1 MGDSEKLRLMRFVYL
16 RVGHH
21 EKRANHRA
29 IVSGDRAKRATHRA
43 KRLKHQAMRARD
55 RTKRAGYRAKRAI
68 FHAFC
73 SKHREKNSTSRAFVL
88 RWCCLELDQGMRSIR
103 AHQSP
108 VFPFGVAKNVARLD
122 QSGHQDQNLSLCAA
136 RHDRLQGRQCRLR
149 NQRVAVSP
157 RRAP

>member
-55 RTKRAGYRAKRAI
+55 RTKRAGDRAKRAI
-68 FHAFC
+68 FHAFR
-73 SKHREKNSTSRAFVL
+73 SKHREKNSTSRAFFSAGAAWSLIRECAQLGRIRVQCFLSASRKTLPDLINQVIKTRTFPCAL
-88 RWCCLELDQGMRSIR
+88 RGMIDFKGGN
-103 AHQSP
+103 
-108 VFPFGVAKNVARLD
+108 VGFGT
-122 QSGHQDQNLSLCAA
+122 SE
-136 RHDRLQGRQCRLR
+136 
-149 NQRVAVSP
+149 
-157 RRAP
+157 